1 SDTLGRY
8 APPKKTLGKTLL
20 TELDNRNL
28 EAHRE
33 DAHNDFDYEGLI
45 YQKLSREGPS
55 LAVADVNGDGH
66 EDIFVGGAQD
76 QAATLYLHRGK
87 GKLSPLKTP
96 AFDADKGHED
106 VAAAFLDVDGD
117 GDMDLVVGSGGN
129 NVNLQRSYRPRLYL
143 NDGQG
148 NFTRSTHELPS
159 TYKNISTIAPH
170 DFDQDGDVDLFIGS
184 RSVVGIYGISPDHL
198 LLEN

>member
-1 SDTLGRY
+1 EKLDSLRIVWPDDRTQFLVDVRANQVLELVHSNTLGRY

-87 GKLSPLKTP
+87 GKLSPLKT
-96 AFDADKGHED
+96 
-106 VAAAFLDVDGD
+106 
-117 GDMDLVVGSGGN
+117 
-129 NVNLQRSYRPRLYL
+129 
-143 NDGQG
+143 
-148 NFTRSTHELPS
+148 
-159 TYKNISTIAPH
+159 
-170 DFDQDGDVDLFIGS
+170 
-184 RSVVGIYGISPDHL
+184 
-198 LLEN
+198 